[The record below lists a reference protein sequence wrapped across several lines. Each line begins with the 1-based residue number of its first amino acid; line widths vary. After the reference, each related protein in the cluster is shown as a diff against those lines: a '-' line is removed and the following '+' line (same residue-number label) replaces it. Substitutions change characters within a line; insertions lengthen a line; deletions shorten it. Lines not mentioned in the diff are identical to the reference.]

1 MSRAIHTI
9 HAKRDVEMVLEHLG
23 RHQGANVESVHPRL
37 FDDTLTIL
45 IVQAHHIGGLLSA
58 SADGKVMVVAHTC
71 AQHLFLPVDICAL
84 VIAESQSIGFG
95 ISAQIIG
102 TCHIHSLGHM
112 VKRRIAIIGDAGPLL
127 AFAAFLCVDDDN
139 AVGSFRTVDGRSG
152 SIAKHVDALDVVGRH
167 HRDVHTGDAVDDIV
181 RLHGFTGTQG
191 GGTTQRDAR
200 RAIRVTRGGHHQTGH
215 LALKQRGGIGIDTL
229 VQILGIHG
237 GDRGGDVL
245 AAHGAVA
252 HDDDFVEHLVVVLQ
266 NYALARRDHTV
277 LIAYVGN
284 LQLGARLLSGD
295 GVAAVDVGHRA
306 IGGTLL
312 HDGHADER
320 LTIAVGDDTRLLALG
335 HGHSATK
342 QKRGGK
348 HGFLH
353 ALL

>member
-1 MSRAIHTI
+1 
-9 HAKRDVEMVLEHLG
+9 
-23 RHQGANVESVHPRL
+23 
-37 FDDTLTIL
+37 
-45 IVQAHHIGGLLSA
+45 
-58 SADGKVMVVAHTC
+58 MVVAYAR
-71 AQHLFLPVDICAL
+71 AQHFLLPVDICAL
-84 VIAESQSIGFG
+84 VIAKCQAIGFG
-95 ISAQIIG
+95 ISTQVIG
-102 TCHIHSLGHM
+102 TCHVERLGHM
-112 VKRRIAIIGDAGPLL
+112 IKGNVSIIGDAGTFLT
-127 AFAAFLCVDDDN
+127 FAALFRIDDDH
-139 AVGSFRTVDGRSG
+139 AVGRLRTIDGGGG
-152 SIAKHVDALDVVGRH
+152 SVAKHVDALDIVWSH
-167 HRDVHTGDAVDDIV
+167 HGDVYARNAVDDVV
-181 RLHGFTGTQG
+181 RLHGFARTQG

-200 RAIRVTRGGHHQTGH
+200 CAIRVAGGGHHQTRH
-215 LALKQRGGIGIDTL
+215 LTLKQRGSIGIDAL

-237 GDRGGDVL
+237 GDRRGDVL
-245 AAHGAVA
+245 TAHGAVA

-266 NYALARRDHTV
+266 NYALARRDDTV